1 MTNDSPAPLIDT
13 TVSHSARVWN
23 YWLGGKDHYPVD
35 REVGDRVAEM
45 YPDIVLLARAA
56 RAFLSRAVQYLA
68 GEAGIR
74 QFLDVGTGLPTVNNT
89 HEIAQSIAPESRVVY
104 ADNDPL
110 VLAHA
115 RALLTSS
122 PEGVTDYID
131 ADLRDPG
138 KILQE
143 AARTLD
149 FSKPVAITLIAIL
162 HHIPDF
168 DEARS
173 IVTRLMEAV
182 PSGSYLVISHS
193 TNVIYGADLGRGCG
207 ALEQVRQTARHPPQ
221 PRADRSVLRW
231 PGSAGARRRVDPPVA
246 SQCRGHRGRRA
257 QGGGSVLRRRAQAV
271 VPVGPKALPRNAIRA
286 SLLTLAVGH
295 DRNTNSGAEN
305 LCTDVTIVVADQR
318 VYHEP
323 GMAPCVVLPVVRGH
337 ADS

>member
-1 MTNDSPAPLIDT
+1 VTNDSPASLIDT

-56 RAFLSRAVQYLA
+56 RAFLTRAVQYLA

-89 HEIAQSIAPESRVVY
+89 HQIAQSIAPESRVVY

-122 PEGVTDYID
+122 PEGATDYVD
-131 ADLRDPG
+131 ADLRNPG

-162 HHIPDF
+162 HHIADF

-182 PSGSYLVISHS
+182 PSGSYLVVSHS
-193 TNVIYGADLGRGCG
+193 TNVIYGAISDEAVGRWNKFGK
-207 ALEQVRQTARHPPQ
+207 
-221 PRADRSVLRW
+221 
-231 PGSAGARRRVDPPVA
+231 PPVILR
-246 SQCRGHRGRRA
+246 SPEEIA
-257 QGGGSVLRRRAQAV
+257 QFFDGLEVLEPGVVSTPRWRPNVADIGGGSARDVDQFC
-271 VPVGPKALPRNAIRA
+271 
-286 SLLTLAVGH
+286 AVG
-295 DRNTNSGAEN
+295 RK
-305 LCTDVTIVVADQR
+305 
-318 VYHEP
+318 P
-323 GMAPCVVLPVVRGH
+323 
-337 ADS
+337 

>member
-1 MTNDSPAPLIDT
+1 VTHDPSAPLIDT

-23 YWLGGKDHYPVD
+23 YWLGGKDNYPVD
-35 REVGDRVAEM
+35 REVGDKVAEI
-45 YPDIVLLARAA
+45 YPDIVQLARAA
-56 RAFLSRAVQYLA
+56 RAFLTRAVRYLA
-68 GEAGIR
+68 GEVGIR

-89 HEIAQSIAPESRVVY
+89 HEVAQSIAPESRVVY

-149 FSKPVAITLIAIL
+149 FTEPIAITLIAIL
-162 HHIPDF
+162 HHITDY

-173 IVTRLMEAV
+173 IVNRLVEAV

-193 TNVIYGADLGRGCG
+193 TNVIYGAASDEAVGRWNKFGK
-207 ALEQVRQTARHPPQ
+207 
-221 PRADRSVLRW
+221 
-231 PGSAGARRRVDPPVA
+231 PPVILRSPEQIA
-246 SQCRGHRGRRA
+246 GFFDGLELLEPGIVSTPRWRPNVA
-257 QGGGSVLRRRAQAV
+257 DIGGSVPRAVDQFCG
-271 VPVGPKALPRNAIRA
+271 VGRKP
-286 SLLTLAVGH
+286 
-295 DRNTNSGAEN
+295 
-305 LCTDVTIVVADQR
+305 
-318 VYHEP
+318 
-323 GMAPCVVLPVVRGH
+323 
-337 ADS
+337 

>member
-1 MTNDSPAPLIDT
+1 MEGTPVTNDAPGSLIDT

-56 RAFLSRAVQYLA
+56 RAFLTRAVQYLA

-89 HEIAQSIAPESRVVY
+89 HQVAQSIAPESRVVY

-122 PEGVTDYID
+122 PEGATDYVD
-131 ADLRDPG
+131 ADLRDPA

-162 HHIPDF
+162 HHITDF

-173 IVTRLMEAV
+173 IVTRLMKAV

-193 TNVIYGADLGRGCG
+193 TNVIYGAVSDEAAGRWNKFGK
-207 ALEQVRQTARHPPQ
+207 
-221 PRADRSVLRW
+221 
-231 PGSAGARRRVDPPVA
+231 PPVILRSPEQIA
-246 SQCRGHRGRRA
+246 LFFDGLQ
-257 QGGGSVLRRRAQAV
+257 VL
-271 VPVGPKALPRNAIRA
+271 
-286 SLLTLAVGH
+286 
-295 DRNTNSGAEN
+295 
-305 LCTDVTIVVADQR
+305 
-318 VYHEP
+318 EP
-323 GMAPCVVLPVVRGH
+323 GIVSTPRWRPDA
-337 ADS
+337 ADIGEASTRDVDQFCAVARKP